1 MERSAERNETNIFFM
16 RTHATT
22 NFFQSSHLDLKYL
35 CESRVLN
42 ERKKKKKTLWSMC
55 KCDISHNS
63 LDIKE
68 NKRTSHNI

>member
-22 NFFQSSHLDLKYL
+22 NFFQSSHLNLKYL

-42 ERKKKKKTLWSMC
+42 ERKKHYGQCVNATFPT
-55 KCDISHNS
+55 IH
-63 LDIKE
+63 
-68 NKRTSHNI
+68 